1 MSGLKTALL
10 LGALTGL
17 LLVAGRALGGQTGMV
32 IAMVIAV
39 AMNFG
44 SYWFSDKLVLKIYKA
59 TPVSRAESPL
69 LYDTVAELASRA
81 GLPMP
86 KVYIMQNDAPNAFA
100 TGRDPQHAAVAA
112 TTGLLRLMNRDEL
125 AGVMA
130 HELAHVEHRDTL
142 IGAVAATIAG
152 AISMLASFAQWTL
165 IFGLGRNSQNGG
177 SNPLVTIVM
186 MLLAPLAASLI
197 QMAVSRSREYAAD
210 ARGAAI
216 SGKPLG
222 LANALRKL
230 ASANSRIPMNEA
242 ESHPATA
249 HMFIINP
256 LKGKRFAQLFSTHPP
271 TEERIRRL
279 EAAASGRIV

>member
-1 MSGLKTALL
+1 MSAFKTALL

-17 LLVAGRALGGQTGMV
+17 LLVAGQAMAGQTGMV
-32 IAMVIAV
+32 VALVIAV

-59 TPVSRAESPL
+59 TPVEREQAPL
-69 LYDTVAELASRA
+69 LYDTVAELASLA

-86 KVYIMQNDAPNAFA
+86 TVSIMQNDAPNAFA
-100 TGRDPQHAAVAA
+100 TGRNPEHAAVAA

-152 AISMLASFAQWTL
+152 AIAMLANFAQWAL
-165 IFGLGRNSQNGG
+165 IFGAGRNSQNGG
-177 SNPLVTIVM
+177 GNPLVTLVM

-230 ASANSRIPMNEA
+230 SSANSRIPMPDA
-242 ESHPATA
+242 ESHPASA

-256 LKGKRFAQLFSTHPP
+256 LKGQSFAKLFSTHPP

-279 EAAASGRIV
+279 EAAATGRII